1 MSKIK
6 ILVCCHKHCEIP
18 EDPIYLPI
26 QVGKALHDYDL
37 GIQTDNQADGKAC
50 DNISDLNNVFSEMT
64 AVYWA
69 WKNME
74 KISPETEYIG
84 LCHYRRFFYCKGS
97 LKDSFLR
104 RKTARALCTAK
115 FFKRHWTYSM
125 YQEVILFHPLGMKN
139 CLSATQN

>member
-69 WKNME
+69 WKIM
-74 KISPETEYIG
+74 KKFLLRQSILACVIID
-84 LCHYRRFFYCKGS
+84 
-97 LKDSFLR
+97 DSSI
-104 RKTARALCTAK
+104 ARD
-115 FFKRHWTYSM
+115 H
-125 YQEVILFHPLGMKN
+125 
-139 CLSATQN
+139 